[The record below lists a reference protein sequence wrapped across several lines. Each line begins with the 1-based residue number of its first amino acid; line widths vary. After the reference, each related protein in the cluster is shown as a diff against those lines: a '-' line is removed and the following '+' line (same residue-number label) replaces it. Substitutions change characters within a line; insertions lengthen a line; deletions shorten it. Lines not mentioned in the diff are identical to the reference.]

1 MCCSIMRR
9 TQIPVLKRIWT
20 PRRFEQ
26 GGGGSNPDYQHQ
38 TWRHMCKSVEFVVD
52 SRPDSEDFSPAPLV
66 FLPSQKPT
74 L

>member
-26 GGGGSNPDYQHQ
+26 GGGGFKSGLPTPDLTSHVQE
-38 TWRHMCKSVEFVVD
+38 R
-52 SRPDSEDFSPAPLV
+52 
-66 FLPSQKPT
+66 
-74 L
+74 